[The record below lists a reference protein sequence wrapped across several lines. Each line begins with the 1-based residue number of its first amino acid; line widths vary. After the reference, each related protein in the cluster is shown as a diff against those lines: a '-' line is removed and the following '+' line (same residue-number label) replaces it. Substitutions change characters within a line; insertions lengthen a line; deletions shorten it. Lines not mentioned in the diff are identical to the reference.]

1 MLKSVKISGF
11 KSLDH
16 LEVELP
22 RFAVLFGPNATGKS
36 NFIDALQLLSRLTS
50 EKTIAQA
57 LEPMRGYPIEQ
68 FTFPVGGLPELFKK
82 SKADISIEADILPA
96 NFDPLRYRVDL
107 RTEPEKGDITV
118 SDEYL
123 VRLSHRTYEP
133 KGMAARIEKDG
144 DHLAIR
150 RLNEAG
156 HPRQEQIGLSYTLL
170 SDKRF
175 SGEKLYRDF
184 DKARDELNSWRIYY
198 LDPRNAMRKP
208 ASPKEVQDIGLSGED
223 LAPFLYRLKW
233 HKEKFRAVVRT
244 LSMAIPSIEEVLV
257 ELNEKRGEL
266 DIQIIQEGTPYSS
279 RIVSEGTLRVLAL
292 CALAHNPWP
301 GTLIA
306 FEEPENGVHPK
317 RLELVINLLS
327 SIALDE
333 DSNRQVIVTTH
344 SPVFVSLASRLQ
356 KEKPEKVGLFVCR
369 GEDSKSIIEP
379 FEHSGEL
386 FGDSEIMDALV
397 SPCRGCCF
405 PNDDSGVAG
414 WLIRLLSYI

>member
-1 MLKSVKISGF
+1 MLKSVKIRGF
-11 KSLDH
+11 KSLDDVK
-16 LEVELP
+16 VELP
-22 RFAVLFGPNATGKS
+22 KFAVLFGPNATGKS

-68 FTFPVGGLPELFKK
+68 FTFPVGGLPQLFKEK
-82 SKADISIEADILPA
+82 EVFISIESDLLADK
-96 NFDPLRYRVDL
+96 FDPLRYRAVL
-107 RTEPEKGDITV
+107 RLEPEKGDINI

-123 VRLSHRTYEP
+123 ARLSKQTYEP
-133 KGMAARIEKDG
+133 KIIARIEKEG
-144 DHLAIR
+144 ENLLVR
-150 RLNEAG
+150 RLGEAG
-156 HPRQEQIGLSYTLL
+156 QPRKEKLGLSYTLL

-175 SGEKLYRDF
+175 SGEKLYPDF
-184 DKARDELNSWRIYY
+184 DKGRDELNSWRIYY

-292 CALAHNPWP
+292 CAIAHNPWP

-317 RLELVINLLS
+317 RLELIINLLA

-333 DSNRQVIVTTH
+333 ASNRQVIVTTH
-344 SPVFVSLASRLQ
+344 SPVFVSLAHSLQ
-356 KEKPEKVGLFVCR
+356 KEKPDKVGLFVCR
-369 GEDSKSIIEP
+369 GEDRKSIIEP

-386 FGDSEIMDALV
+386 FVDREIMDALETKDEDAISQMMV
-397 SPCRGCCF
+397 R
-405 PNDDSGVAG
+405 G
-414 WLIRLLSYI
+414 WLGG

>member
-1 MLKSVKISGF
+1 MLKSVQIRGF
-11 KSLDH
+11 KSLDD
-16 LEVELP
+16 VKVDLP
-22 RFAVLFGPNATGKS
+22 KFAVLFGPNATGKS

-68 FTFPVGGLPELFKK
+68 FTFPVGGLPQLFKEK
-82 SKADISIEADILPA
+82 EVFISIESDLLAYKS
-96 NFDPLRYRVDL
+96 DPMRYRAVL
-107 RTEPEKGDITV
+107 RLEPEKGDINI

-123 VRLSHRTYEP
+123 ARLSKQTYEP
-133 KGMAARIEKDG
+133 KIIPRIEKDG
-144 DHLAIR
+144 KFLLVR
-150 RLNEAG
+150 RLGEAG
-156 HPRQEQIGLSYTLL
+156 QPRKEKLGLSYTLL

-175 SGEKLYRDF
+175 SGEKLYPDF

-292 CALAHNPWP
+292 CAIAHNPWP

-317 RLELVINLLS
+317 RLELIMNLLA

-333 DSNRQVIVTTH
+333 ASNRQVIVTTH
-344 SPVFVSLASRLQ
+344 SPVFVALAHRLQ
-356 KEKPEKVGLFVCR
+356 KEKPDKVGLFVCR
-369 GEDSKSIIEP
+369 GEDNKSIIEP
-379 FEHSGEL
+379 FEQSGEL
-386 FGDSEIMDALV
+386 FVDDEIMNALV
-397 SPCRGCCF
+397 SPSEDAVSQMMIR
-405 PNDDSGVAG
+405 G
-414 WLIRLLSYI
+414 WLGG

>member
-1 MLKSVKISGF
+1 MLKSVKIHGF
-11 KSLDH
+11 KSLVH
-16 LEVELP
+16 VEVELP
-22 RFAVLFGPNATGKS
+22 RFAILFGPNATGKS
-36 NFIDALQLLSRLTS
+36 NFIDALQLFSRLTS

-68 FTFPVGGLPELFKK
+68 FTFPVGGLPQLFKEPEVF
-82 SKADISIEADILPA
+82 ISIESDLIADK
-96 NFDPLRYRVDL
+96 FDPLRYRAIL
-107 RTEPEKGDITV
+107 KLKPEKGDINIA
-118 SDEYL
+118 DEYL
-123 VRLSHRTYEP
+123 ARLRKQNYEP
-133 KGMAARIEKDG
+133 KISARIEKDIDG
-144 DHLAIR
+144 EHLLVR
-150 RLNEAG
+150 RLGEAG
-156 HPRQEQIGLSYTLL
+156 QPRKEKLGLNYTLL

-175 SGEKLYRDF
+175 SGEKLYPDF

-233 HKEKFRAVVRT
+233 HEEKFRAVERT

-292 CALAHNPWP
+292 CAIAHNPWP
-301 GTLIA
+301 GNLIA

-317 RLELVINLLS
+317 RLELIINLLA

-333 DSNRQVIVTTH
+333 GSNRQVIVTTH
-344 SPVFVSLASRLQ
+344 SPVFVSLAHRLQ

-369 GEDSKSIIEP
+369 GEDRESIIERFKP
-379 FEHSGEL
+379 TPGTL
-386 FGDSEIMDALV
+386 FLDNEIMAALETKDEDAV
-397 SPCRGCCF
+397 SLMMVR
-405 PNDDSGVAG
+405 G
-414 WLIRLLSYI
+414 WLGG

>member
-1 MLKSVKISGF
+1 MLRSVKIHGF

-16 LEVELP
+16 VEVELP
-22 RFAVLFGPNATGKS
+22 KFAVLFGPNATGKS
-36 NFIDALQLLSRLTS
+36 NFIDALQLLSRLIS

-68 FTFPVGGLPELFKK
+68 FTFPVGGLPQLFKE
-82 SKADISIEADILPA
+82 DEVFISIEADLIA
-96 NFDPLRYRVDL
+96 DKFDPLRYRAIL
-107 RTEPEKGDITV
+107 RLEPEKGDINI

-123 VRLSHRTYEP
+123 ARLRKHTFEP
-133 KGMAARIEKDG
+133 KISARIEKEG
-144 DHLAIR
+144 NNLLVR
-150 RLNEAG
+150 RLGEAG
-156 HPRQEQIGLSYTLL
+156 QPRKEKLRLSYTLL

-175 SGEKLYRDF
+175 SGNLYPDF

-233 HKEKFRAVVRT
+233 HKEKFRAVERT
-244 LSMAIPSIEEVLV
+244 LSMAIPSIEQVLV

-292 CALAHNPWP
+292 CAIANNPWP
-301 GTLIA
+301 GNLIA

-317 RLELVINLLS
+317 RMELIINLLA

-333 DSNRQVIVTTH
+333 SSNRQVIVTTH
-344 SPVFVSLASRLQ
+344 SPVFVSLAHRLQ
-356 KEKPEKVGLFVCR
+356 LEKPDKVGLFVCR
-369 GEDSKSIIEP
+369 GEDRESIIERFKP
-379 FEHSGEL
+379 TPGPL
-386 FGDSEIMDALV
+386 FPDSEITAALETQDEDAV
-397 SPCRGCCF
+397 SQMMVR
-405 PNDDSGVAG
+405 G
-414 WLIRLLSYI
+414 WLGG

>member
-1 MLKSVKISGF
+1 MLKSVKILGF

-16 LEVELP
+16 VEVELP
-22 RFAVLFGPNATGKS
+22 RFAILFGPNATGKS

-68 FTFPVGGLPELFKK
+68 FTFPVGGLPKLFEE
-82 SKADISIEADILPA
+82 DEVFISIESDLIADK
-96 NFDPLRYRVDL
+96 FDPLRYRADL
-107 RTEPEKGDITV
+107 RLEPKKGDINI

-123 VRLSHRTYEP
+123 ARLSKQTFEP
-133 KGMAARIEKDG
+133 KISARIEKDG
-144 DHLAIR
+144 ENLLVR
-150 RLNEAG
+150 RLGEAG
-156 HPRQEQIGLSYTLL
+156 QPRKEKLGLSYTLL

-175 SGEKLYRDF
+175 SGNLYPDF

-233 HKEKFRAVVRT
+233 HKEKFRAVERT

-257 ELNEKRGEL
+257 DLNEKRGEL
-266 DIQIIQEGTPYSS
+266 DIQIIQDGTPYSS

-292 CALAHNPWP
+292 CAIAHNPWP
-301 GTLIA
+301 GNLIA

-317 RLELVINLLS
+317 RMELIINLLA

-333 DSNRQVIVTTH
+333 ASNRQVIVTTH
-344 SPVFVSLASRLQ
+344 SPVFVSLAHRLQ
-356 KEKPEKVGLFVCR
+356 KEKPDKVGLFVCR
-369 GEDSKSIIEP
+369 GEDRESIIERFNP
-379 FEHSGEL
+379 TSGTL
-386 FGDSEIMDALV
+386 FPDSEIMAALETKDEDAV
-397 SPCRGCCF
+397 SQMMVR
-405 PNDDSGVAG
+405 G
-414 WLIRLLSYI
+414 WLGG

>member
-1 MLKSVKISGF
+1 MLKSIKIRGF
-11 KSLDH
+11 KSLGDVI
-16 LEVELP
+16 VELP
-22 RFAVLFGPNATGKS
+22 KFAVLFGPNATGKS
-36 NFIDALQLLSRLTS
+36 NFIDALQLLSRLIS

-68 FTFPVGGLPELFKK
+68 FTFPVGGLPQLFKEK
-82 SKADISIEADILPA
+82 EVFISIESDLIVADKS
-96 NFDPLRYRVDL
+96 DPLRYRAVL
-107 RTEPEKGDITV
+107 RLEPEKGDINI

-123 VRLSHRTYEP
+123 ARLSKQTYEP
-133 KGMAARIEKDG
+133 KISARIENDG
-144 DHLAIR
+144 ENLLVR

-156 HPRQEQIGLSYTLL
+156 QPRKEKLGLSYTLL

-175 SGEKLYRDF
+175 SGNLYPDF

-233 HKEKFRAVVRT
+233 HKEKFRAVERT
-244 LSMAIPSIEEVLV
+244 LSMAIPSIEQVLV

-266 DIQIIQEGTPYSS
+266 DIQIIQDGTPYSS

-292 CALAHNPWP
+292 CAIAHNPWP
-301 GTLIA
+301 GNLIA

-317 RLELVINLLS
+317 RMELIINLLA

-333 DSNRQVIVTTH
+333 TSNRQVVVTTH
-344 SPVFVSLASRLQ
+344 SPVFVSLAHRLQ
-356 KEKPEKVGLFVCR
+356 KEKPKEVGLFVCR
-369 GEDSKSIIEP
+369 GEDRESIIERFNP
-379 FEHSGEL
+379 TPGTL
-386 FGDSEIMDALV
+386 FPDSEIKAALETKDEDAV
-397 SPCRGCCF
+397 SQMMVR
-405 PNDDSGVAG
+405 G
-414 WLIRLLSYI
+414 WLGG

>member
-1 MLKSVKISGF
+1 MLKSIKIRGF
-11 KSLDH
+11 KSLGDVI
-16 LEVELP
+16 VELP
-22 RFAVLFGPNATGKS
+22 KFAVLFGPNATGKS
-36 NFIDALQLLSRLTS
+36 NFIDALQLLSRLIS

-68 FTFPVGGLPELFKK
+68 FTFPVGGLPQLFKEK
-82 SKADISIEADILPA
+82 EVFISIESDLIVADRS
-96 NFDPLRYRVDL
+96 DPLRYRAVL
-107 RTEPEKGDITV
+107 RLEPEKGDINI

-123 VRLSHRTYEP
+123 ARLSKQTYEP
-133 KGMAARIEKDG
+133 KISARIENDG
-144 DHLAIR
+144 ENLLVR

-156 HPRQEQIGLSYTLL
+156 QPRKEKLGLSYTLL

-175 SGEKLYRDF
+175 SGNLYPDF

-233 HKEKFRAVVRT
+233 HKEKFRAVERT
-244 LSMAIPSIEEVLV
+244 LSMAIPSIEKVLV

-266 DIQIIQEGTPYSS
+266 DIQIIQDGTPYSS

-292 CALAHNPWP
+292 CAIAHNPWP
-301 GTLIA
+301 GNLIA

-317 RLELVINLLS
+317 RMELIINLLA

-333 DSNRQVIVTTH
+333 ASNRQVVVTTH
-344 SPVFVSLASRLQ
+344 SPVFVSLAHRLQ
-356 KEKPEKVGLFVCR
+356 KEKPKEVGLFVCR
-369 GEDSKSIIEP
+369 GEDGESIIERFYP
-379 FEHSGEL
+379 TPGTL
-386 FGDSEIMDALV
+386 FPDSEIKAALETKDEDAV
-397 SPCRGCCF
+397 SQMMVR
-405 PNDDSGVAG
+405 G
-414 WLIRLLSYI
+414 WLGG